1 VPLSSDLAKR
11 AVQVSNLRRDAAVKH
26 GARSEA
32 AIREGRERFL
42 AELQE
47 TFPHAAEQLLA
58 IQAQR
63 LSQLEQLT
71 NFLDQKGPILHWRY
85 GRVREAAQLHERIAT
100 SAEKTHLLL
109 EAQARE
115 NGGQRGVP
123 AGELAELQASAQAW
137 AAHEATAAGETPA

>member
-1 VPLSSDLAKR
+1 MPLSSDPNAR
-11 AVQVSNLRRDAAVKH
+11 AAQLRNLRSDAATKH
-26 GARSEA
+26 GAQSEEA
-32 AIREGRERFL
+32 TREGRERFL

-71 NFLDQKGPILHWRY
+71 RFLDAKGPILHWRY
-85 GRVREAAQLHERIAT
+85 GRVREAAQLHERIST
-100 SAEKTHLLL
+100 SAEKAHLLL

-123 AGELAELQASAQAW
+123 AGALEASRQAW
-137 AAHEATAAGETPA
+137 EAHEATGGEETTT